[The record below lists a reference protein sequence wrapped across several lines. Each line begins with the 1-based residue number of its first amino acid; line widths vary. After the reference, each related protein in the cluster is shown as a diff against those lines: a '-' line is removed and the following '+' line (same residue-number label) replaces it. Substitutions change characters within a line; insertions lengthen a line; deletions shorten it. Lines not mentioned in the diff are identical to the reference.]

1 MAIIGADEIHNKIS
15 SLIES
20 QFPEFLRDE
29 GPRFVN
35 FLKAYYEYLEQETSS
50 SGPAAG
56 HAIRKLYDYN
66 DIDRTLEDF
75 LDNFHNEFMVQIPK
89 NVQADRRLLTKHI
102 REFYRTRGSQQ
113 SYRFLFRALFD
124 MEVDFYYPGDDIL
137 RASDGRWAVT
147 TTIAVGPP
155 FTKDP
160 TLFEGMLLTGATS
173 GATGLVQDATRVV
186 VRGATSFNLTLE
198 NVDGTFLDGE
208 IITDEAGDSAQIS
221 SDSGSLVDLETNDG
235 GAYHNKGDTIRLTGQ
250 ESGATA
256 TGTILN
262 VSAANAATIT
272 VVDGGSG
279 YELGANSSINVIGGS
294 GTGLGATITGL
305 SNTTTSNLAVQQILP
320 VANCDLATNST
331 SRFFVSEGANTTAV
345 TAKFVT
351 ANATSTLLSAFNY
364 TNVTVGAIN
373 KIRISN
379 PGTGYST
386 LPAIQARSPRTQD
399 LKLASLSYTGSKL
412 QGEDAILVSNTA
424 PGSVVSVSIT
434 AGGTSFRKDEEVAFT
449 NLKTQVD
456 TDDTY
461 QDRDNLTRT
470 TTRAAHYDGSGTGK
484 VSGVVTNAGKYTDTK
499 GFLSWNRYL
508 QDNFYYQE
516 YSYVIQAKKQIADYQ
531 EIIKKVLHPAG
542 TKMFGHMDVV
552 IEANIAPSTILTLPL
567 DHNVAVTE
575 AAVANDSVVG
585 AAVRT
590 ANLTGSNSESITAAD
605 SVVGAAVRTA
615 NIVGESVTAGDSV
628 VGGAVRTAN
637 LTGSSAETITAGDS
651 VVGAAVRT
659 ANLTGSSA
667 ETITAGDSVVGAASR
682 LANVAESWT
691 STDSV
696 VGAAVRT
703 ANLTGSSAETITAT
717 DTPVVDHFK
726 LDQTYISV
734 QFANNV
740 ISPYQSTQ
748 ISVYSAVT
756 VGAFDGKP
764 RFVVSVSPDAGTTAS
779 FANGDL
785 KANTGSISVGGYGS
799 NLIIVPVGGSWD
811 GSTYHTVNTIFSG
824 TAFTLRTDYT
834 PPTNNAQF
842 SYSTAT

>member
-1 MAIIGADEIHNKIS
+1 M
-15 SLIES
+15 
-20 QFPEFLRDE
+20 F
-29 GPRFVN
+29 
-35 FLKAYYEYLEQETSS
+35 
-50 SGPAAG
+50 
-56 HAIRKLYDYN
+56 
-66 DIDRTLEDF
+66 
-75 LDNFHNEFMVQIPK
+75 
-89 NVQADRRLLTKHI
+89 
-102 REFYRTRGSQQ
+102 
-113 SYRFLFRALFD
+113 
-124 MEVDFYYPGDDIL
+124 
-137 RASDGRWAVT
+137 
-147 TTIAVGPP
+147 
-155 FTKDP
+155 
-160 TLFEGMLLTGATS
+160 
-173 GATGLVQDATRVV
+173 
-186 VRGATSFNLTLE
+186 
-198 NVDGTFLDGE
+198 
-208 IITDEAGDSAQIS
+208 
-221 SDSGSLVDLETNDG
+221 
-235 GAYHNKGDTIRLTGQ
+235 
-250 ESGATA
+250 
-256 TGTILN
+256 
-262 VSAANAATIT
+262 
-272 VVDGGSG
+272 
-279 YELGANSSINVIGGS
+279 ANSSINVVGGS
-294 GTGLGATITGL
+294 GVGLAASITSL
-305 SNTTTSNLAVQQILP
+305 SNTTNANLAVQQILP
-320 VANCDLATNST
+320 VANCDLATNTT
-331 SRFFVSEGANTTAV
+331 SRFFTSQGANTAAA
-345 TAKFVT
+345 TAKFAT

-379 PGTGYST
+379 PGYAYST
-386 LPAIQARSPRTQD
+386 LPAITALSQRSRD
-399 LKLASLSYTGSKL
+399 LKLASLSYTGTKL

-434 AGGTSFRKDEEVAFT
+434 AGGTSFRKDEEVSFT
-449 NLKTQVD
+449 NLKNQVD
-456 TDDTY
+456 SDDTY
-461 QDRDNLTRT
+461 QDRDNITRT

-542 TKMFGHMDVV
+542 TKMFGHMDVI
-552 IEANIAPSTILTLPL
+552 IEANIAPVTVLTLPL
-567 DHNVAVTE
+567 DHNLALSE

-590 ANLTGSNSESITAAD
+590 ANVTTESISSTD
-605 SVVGAAVRTA
+605 SIVGAAVRTA
-615 NIVGESVTAGDSV
+615 NIVGESVTSTDSVVGAAVRTANLTGSSSETVTAGDSV
-628 VGGAVRTAN
+628 VGAAVRTAN

-667 ETITAGDSVVGAASR
+667 ETVT
-682 LANVAESWT
+682 T
-691 STDSV
+691 TDSV

-703 ANLTGSSAETITAT
+703 ANLTGSSAESITAT

-734 QFANNV
+734 QYANNT
-740 ISPYQSTQ
+740 ITPYQSTQ
-748 ISVYSAVT
+748 LSVYSAVT

-785 KANTGSISVGGYGS
+785 KANTGSVSVGGYGS

-811 GSTYHTVNTIFSG
+811 GSTYHAINTIFSG